1 MSKELLKSLLYMC
14 RLNAGRCEQAA
25 LKSVIPILLKLN
37 TKYPNCKNVNAY
49 IYIYIYIEDCCINM
63 QYYDIFENSY

>member
-49 IYIYIYIEDCCINM
+49 IYIYI
-63 QYYDIFENSY
+63 